1 MIVKTRVS
9 NCHPMKRRESK
20 LGGLSIC
27 QSIYPVELHYQ
38 ATYCGGGERRE
49 RRISVRRVS
58 VFLMDLKEGES
69 EGRGL
74 NGEKGGCEWGIGV
87 E

>member
-1 MIVKTRVS
+1 MSLSATLERGVKASWEVYLSVR
-9 NCHPMKRRESK
+9 
-20 LGGLSIC
+20 LSIPWNC
-27 QSIYPVELHYQ
+27 TIRQLI
-38 ATYCGGGERRE
+38 AAAGRE
-49 RRISVRRVS
+49 KREGSVRRVS